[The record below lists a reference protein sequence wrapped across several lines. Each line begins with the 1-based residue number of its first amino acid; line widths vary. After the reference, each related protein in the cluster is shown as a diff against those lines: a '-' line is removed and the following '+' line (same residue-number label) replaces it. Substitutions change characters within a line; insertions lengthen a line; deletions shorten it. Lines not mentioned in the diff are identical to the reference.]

1 MLQKLVQEQQVEIA
15 RNTECRCAP
24 QLNLHT
30 HTHTTQQLVMQQLFL
45 HTHPNNQHYSLKK
58 PQIF

>member
-30 HTHTTQQLVMQQLFL
+30 HTHHPTTGHAAIIPAHTPQQPAL
-45 HTHPNNQHYSLKK
+45 
-58 PQIF
+58 